1 MTHHFF
7 ASSVATW
14 ATTNDQRDLRDLIK
28 LMDAEKLSYNL
39 FYVPGNHDAP
49 YEIKMYAPKVEGA
62 KLIEFFEFHNGRKV
76 KKEAACPAN

>member
-1 MTHHFF
+1 VNHHFF

-39 FYVPGNHDAP
+39 YYIPLPHGAD
-49 YEIKMYAPKVEGA
+49 YEIRMYQPQVKGA
-62 KLIEFFEFHNGRKV
+62 LQLEFFEFHNGRKV
-76 KKEAACPAN
+76 KKEFA